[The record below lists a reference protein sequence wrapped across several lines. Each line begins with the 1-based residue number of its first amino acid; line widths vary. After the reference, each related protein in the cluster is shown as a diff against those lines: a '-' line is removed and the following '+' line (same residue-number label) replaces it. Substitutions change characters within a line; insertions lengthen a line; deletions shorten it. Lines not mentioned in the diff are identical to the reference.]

1 MIVDCSENT
10 KFSFRWAL
18 TEPFSH
24 YFWWR
29 WWAFSVTRACCFCHL
44 AMLVDRSKCCFFV
57 VMFVH
62 ATRTDFSDTSQTWSR
77 TQCSEHQDDGA
88 HVHLFSQAVS
98 EKNTK
103 RRKCPVGS
111 DQMVKCTLFVLVIIC
126 GWYQFV
132 FCCSWHMYSNAS
144 FFFSLFLLLWITE
157 TVPCELSV
165 IWVLQDCSNAHL
177 HFSWI
182 ESQGSWGGWH
192 PRS

>member
-111 DQMVKCTLFVLVIIC
+111 DQMVKCTLFVLVIFC
-126 GWYQFV
+126 GWSILVPVGILLFLAYGFKCLL
-132 FCCSWHMYSNAS
+132 FLFS
-144 FFFSLFLLLWITE
+144 FFTSLNHR
-157 TVPCELSV
+157 
-165 IWVLQDCSNAHL
+165 DCSLRTRCDLGVAGL
-177 HFSWI
+177 L
-182 ESQGSWGGWH
+182 
-192 PRS
+192 